1 VFAREGHEL
10 SRAEADRARLRSSGI
25 RQSIC
30 WRSLGAVSQ
39 TNGHDASC
47 PARLLS
53 HGHNDRHTSRWQR
66 TSLAVIWCFSFTAAF
81 LATGCSHGHRI
92 KASPESV
99 YRESF
104 LKLRHGDLVGALALV
119 NSVPPQ
125 DSPANSEWRW
135 RFDWLKAEILLRQ
148 GSYDESLILLQPSLP
163 AELESSD
170 IAVRRKMTQGAASS
184 FLGAYE
190 NSERF
195 LNDAEALARAQHPD
209 LLDEIALRKGTL
221 AFLRGDMAR
230 AQIQYKQALEVSR
243 QQHDAFLE
251 AASLG
256 SLGLVATAQEH
267 YDESIDWNRSAL
279 QLARR
284 VEAQDSIAYTL
295 GNMGW
300 SYIEM
305 GDYDEALALFVEAK
319 QAAQKAGTTSAELD
333 WVINIG
339 NVDLA
344 RGDYDSA
351 EREYQNAITLAN
363 KLHDDSAK
371 SECFEN
377 LALVS
382 LERNQVS
389 SAEKYN
395 ELVAPLVRA
404 HSDAV
409 VSLIIKG
416 RILVL
421 KRDYEE
427 ASNVFRSVIDDRDAP
442 TALRWES
449 QARLAEVFSSEGK
462 QAAADR
468 EFRSAIGTI
477 TNARQSIKTEELR
490 LSFLSTAIAFYS
502 SYIEFLISQGRAEE
516 ALQVAEVSR
525 AQTLAEGLGI
535 SSKISFPLAN
545 FKPTAVARRFGATVL
560 FYWLG
565 EKHSHLWA
573 VTPSSISHF
582 TLSPASELEPLIK
595 SYREALLGPWDALE
609 TSNTQGIKLYELL
622 VGPAQKL
629 IVPGSRVIILPDGGL
644 YGLNFETLLNPKPRL
659 HYWIEDVVIANANSL
674 VLLAASASKLAAKA
688 KKLLLVGDPIS
699 PSTEFP
705 DLPQAAIE
713 MADVERYFAASDRTV
728 LSRQQATATAY
739 LDSKPAQYSFIHFVA
754 HGTASRASPLDSAVI
769 LSRQGDSYKL
779 YARDIVRQ
787 PLQANLVTISACHGA
802 GERTYSGEGLV
813 GLAWAFLRAGAHGV
827 IAALWEVNDNSTP
840 ELMDDLYAEIQKGSA
855 PDAALHHAK
864 LKLLNS
870 GTVYQK
876 PFYWAPFEI
885 YLGH

>member
-1 VFAREGHEL
+1 L
-10 SRAEADRARLRSSGI
+10 
-25 RQSIC
+25 
-30 WRSLGAVSQ
+30 
-39 TNGHDASC
+39 
-47 PARLLS
+47 
-53 HGHNDRHTSRWQR
+53 
-66 TSLAVIWCFSFTAAF
+66 CFFFTAAF
-81 LATGCSHGHRI
+81 FTAGCSHSHRI
-92 KASPESV
+92 AANPGSV

-104 LKLRHGDLVGALALV
+104 LKLKRGDLVRALALV
-119 NSVPPQ
+119 NSVPSQ
-125 DSPANSEWRW
+125 GTPANSEWRW

-148 GSYDESLILLQPSLP
+148 GRYEESLVLLQPALP
-163 AELESSD
+163 IEFERTD

-184 FLGAYE
+184 FLGAYD
-190 NSERF
+190 NSDKF
-195 LNDAEALARAQHPD
+195 LNDADALARVAHPD

-221 AFLRGDMAR
+221 AFLRGDMAL
-230 AQIQYKQALEVSR
+230 AQIHYAQALEMSRR
-243 QQHDAFLE
+243 QQDEFLE

-267 YDESIDWNRSAL
+267 YDESIDWNRRAL
-279 QLARR
+279 QLARK

-344 RGDYDSA
+344 RGDYDAA
-351 EREYQNAITLAN
+351 EREYQNAVSLAD
-363 KLHDDSAK
+363 KLADDSAK

-382 LERNQVS
+382 LARNQVDA
-389 SAEKYN
+389 AEKYN
-395 ELVAPLVRA
+395 DLVAPLVRA

-416 RILVL
+416 RIRAL
-421 KRDYEE
+421 KQNYEE
-427 ASNVFRSVIDDRDAP
+427 ARTIFRSVIDDGDAP
-442 TALRWES
+442 TALRWEAE
-449 QARLAEVFSSEGK
+449 ARLAEVYSSEGK
-462 QAAADR
+462 QALANR
-468 EFRSAIGTI
+468 EFRNAIGTI
-477 TNARQSIKTEELR
+477 ANARQSIKSEELR
-490 LSFLSTAIAFYS
+490 LSFLSNAIAFYS
-502 SYIEFLISQGRAEE
+502 SYIKFLISQGRAEE

-525 AQTLAEGLGI
+525 AQTLAEGLGL
-535 SSKISFPLAN
+535 STRISFPLAN
-545 FKPTAVARRFGATVL
+545 FQPRIIAQRFDATLL

-565 EKHSHLWA
+565 EKHSHLW
-573 VTPSSISHF
+573 VITRSGFSLIP
-582 TLSPASELEPLIK
+582 LPATSEIEPILK
-595 SYREALLGPWDALE
+595 AYRQALLGPRDVLE
-609 TSNTQGIKLYELL
+609 TSNEDGKKLYEIL
-622 VGPAQKL
+622 VAPAQKL
-629 IVPGSRVIILPDGGL
+629 IAPGSRVIIFPDGDL

-659 HYWIEDVVIANANSL
+659 HYWIEDAVVTNANSL
-674 VLLAASASKLAAKA
+674 VLLAATASQPLAGT
-688 KKLLLVGDPIS
+688 KKLLLVGNPIS
-699 PSTEFP
+699 PSAEFP
-705 DLPQAAIE
+705 DLPQAGTE
-713 MADVERYFAASDRTV
+713 MTDVERYFAAPDRTV
-728 LSRQQATATAY
+728 LSRQGATAAAY
-739 LDSKPAQYSFIHFVA
+739 LDSKPSQYSFIHFVA

-779 YARDIVRQ
+779 YARDIVTR
-787 PLQANLVTISACHGA
+787 PLHANLVTISACHGA

-813 GLAWAFLRAGAHGV
+813 GLTWAFLRAGAHGV

-864 LKLLNS
+864 LKLLHS